1 MISLNCS
8 VGNKLK
14 SPKPFDNT
22 HSIETGILMNKK
34 LRLKIS
40 FFLILL
46 IIFISLKTI
55 NLSADPPNN
64 LSLTSCGEYG
74 DPGNYAF
81 NSRNKV
87 LFGRWKIDD
96 FNIMYISSV
105 PHLFTYLSF
114 LLFGTGIWQM
124 NLVPLF
130 FSILIFITLFLL
142 LYKYLPEAQILF
154 LFLLIIN
161 YPFIIYSRIAT
172 RIMPMTFFVVL
183 GIFFF
188 LEGWKKPKLFFLSG
202 LFLWLSFI
210 SKGKIVYFLVL
221 VIPLSFISIILQ
233 KKELLQIKLNLQRL
247 FYFFLGILIIF
258 IPWYFML
265 YSPNQILFKD
275 FSHNNFQV
283 MIPKTFSKAIVN
295 WFLRPSFSF
304 YHTNKLL
311 TVILFLYFFY
321 LLILLFNKRNKA
333 EVSSLEI
340 ICSVWLIVGLF
351 INSIM
356 SYRPI
361 RHYIELTIP
370 MLILFSLFLVRL
382 ISNFRFKI
390 LLKNKKAFYFLIFL
404 LIWIGVTSY
413 SRKLFSLSEIVNHP
427 YKVIFITIFISFA
440 FLILIYLIFNYFL
453 SDKEMTIYKKFA
465 ILTVT
470 IFVSIYSFQNIKEYN
485 YWLRNATFN
494 LKTISRDL
502 GKAFP
507 HSVFGGLLAPSISM
521 ENRNEAHTS
530 WPNFVNYDKDFLKEK
545 KVKYLF
551 LGTFNH
557 EPNYYENHFPDEMKK
572 AKIIAK
578 YKIWRSWFLL
588 YEIEDTPSI
597 QQDARFHEAEK
608 MERDIGIPLF
618 DSQASDRFSVFVNF
632 KERGTIGEERIFSP
646 SKKKI
651 KGKLFIKIKEIRR
664 KGPLLALNISK
675 DGNVIYKKAIKVK
688 MNRKDYFN
696 EYKPIS
702 FKVFLSG
709 EGDYELKIHS
719 FGNYAFYFDKIE
731 LDLEK

>member
-1 MISLNCS
+1 
-8 VGNKLK
+8 
-14 SPKPFDNT
+14 
-22 HSIETGILMNKK
+22 MNKK
-34 LRLKIS
+34 LSGKTSL
-40 FFLILL
+40 FLILL
-46 IIFISLKTI
+46 IIFISLRII

-64 LSLTSCGEYG
+64 LSPNSCGEYG

-81 NSRNKV
+81 NARNKII
-87 LFGRWKIDD
+87 FGQWKIDD
-96 FNIMYISSV
+96 FNIMYISPV

-142 LYKYLPEAQILF
+142 LYRYLPEAQILF
-154 LFLLIIN
+154 LFLLTIN

-172 RIMPMTFFVVL
+172 RIMPMTFFVIL
-183 GIFFF
+183 SIFFF
-188 LEGWKKPKLFFLSG
+188 LKAWEKPKYFFLLS
-202 LFLWLSFI
+202 LFLCFSFL
-210 SKGKIVYFLVL
+210 SKGKILYFHIFV
-221 VIPLSFISIILQ
+221 VPLSFILILIQ
-233 KKELLQIKLNLQRL
+233 RNELLKIKLNLERL
-247 FYFFLGILIIF
+247 FYFFSGVILIF
-258 IPWYFML
+258 IPWYL
-265 YSPNQILFKD
+265 YIYSPHQNLFKD
-275 FSHNNFQV
+275 FTSTNISA
-283 MIPKTFSKAIVN
+283 MIPSNLTKVMVN

-304 YHTNKLL
+304 YTSNKLL
-311 TVILFLYFFY
+311 SLILFLYFFY
-321 LLILLFNKRNKA
+321 LLILLFNKRNKE
-333 EVSSLEI
+333 EVSHLEI

-351 INSIM
+351 INSII

-370 MLILFSLFLVRL
+370 MLILFSIFLVKL

-390 LLKNKKAFYFLIFL
+390 LLKNKKVFYSLTFL

-413 SRKLFSLSEIVNHP
+413 SRKLFSISEITNYP
-427 YKVIFITIFISFA
+427 YKVIPITIFISFA

-453 SDKEMTIYKKFA
+453 SNKEITIYNKFA

-470 IFVSIYSFQNIKEYN
+470 IFISIYSFQNIKEYT

-545 KVKYLF
+545 KVKHLF

-572 AKIIAK
+572 AKITAK

-618 DSQASDRFSVFVNF
+618 DSQASGRFSVFVDS
-632 KERGTIGEERIFSP
+632 KKRGIIGRERMSFP
-646 SKKKI
+646 SKKRI
-651 KGKLFIKIKEIRR
+651 QGHLFIKIKEIGR
-664 KGPLLALNISK
+664 KSPLLALNISK
-675 DGNVIYKKAIKVK
+675 DGNVIYKKAIKMK
-688 MNRKDYFN
+688 INRKDYFN

-702 FKVFLSG
+702 FKVFLSEAG
-709 EGDYELKIHS
+709 NYELKIHS

-731 LDLEK
+731 FDLGK